1 MKEVIVYL
9 FLGVFGF
16 YEEPLTDKQPETH
29 ILVERC
35 KMPNNPKFFTAE
47 NPFKVGDTA
56 LINTPIFSEFYFG
69 KVVNMQE

>member
-16 YEEPLTDKQPETH
+16 YEEPLTDKRAETH
-29 ILVERC
+29 VLVERC
-35 KMPNNPKFFTAE
+35 KMPAHPKFFTAE
-47 NPFKVGDTA
+47 TPFKVGDTV
-56 LINTPIFSEFYFG
+56 LINTPVLSEFYFG